1 MALEELYRASHGSR
15 RSFLEA
21 TLLAG
26 AAATLLQ
33 ARAFLGSRGWLEA
46 AQAATLD
53 LTHDTFSGLLA
64 FVVPG
69 SDTYS
74 VAQGLST
81 TEPGGVDA
89 GATEVLIT
97 TVDESTPFIPSFSA
111 QVTTIL
117 NSLALAV
124 NPAPSGI
131 FISPFARLSFAEKA
145 GVFEIMDMT
154 DALEPL
160 GGILPPFVAFFSYS
174 EAGAFDPATRSLT
187 GAPLGWTL
195 SNYRGVADGRDEFL
209 GYFPGTRNP
218 E

>member
-97 TVDESTPFIPSFSA
+97 TVDESTPLSRAF
-111 QVTTIL
+111 QL
-117 NSLALAV
+117 RWR
-124 NPAPSGI
+124 
-131 FISPFARLSFAEKA
+131 PF
-145 GVFEIMDMT
+145 
-154 DALEPL
+154 
-160 GGILPPFVAFFSYS
+160 
-174 EAGAFDPATRSLT
+174 
-187 GAPLGWTL
+187 
-195 SNYRGVADGRDEFL
+195 
-209 GYFPGTRNP
+209 
-218 E
+218 